1 MITPMNTEFTISN
14 DYGQVSQ
21 KIDLDLTPEEMLDL
35 LWIVMITIHELD
47 ISQVRIEIELMRQ
60 SSIHYPQ
67 TSEDLINA

>member
-35 LWIVMITIHELD
+35 LWIVMVTIHELD
-47 ISQVRIEIELMRQ
+47 INEVRMHLEILRSRPNFYLE
-60 SSIHYPQ
+60 
-67 TSEDLINA
+67 TSEDFVNV